1 MLFSLI
7 SFFGGFLASSLIDT
21 SLGEFSE
28 WAVVGSSIL
37 IATVEGFNA
46 FYFSYKRTQVI
57 FRTSSYL
64 GILFDLLN
72 YFKLGLVYGLI
83 VDAFKLGS

>member
-1 MLFSLI
+1 MIFSLI
-7 SFFGGFLASSLIDT
+7 NFFGGFLASSLIDT

-37 IATVEGFNA
+37 VATIEGFNT
-46 FYFSYKRTQVI
+46 FYFYYKKNSKI
-57 FRTSSYL
+57 FRKNSYMTTV
-64 GILFDLLN
+64 FDMAN
-72 YFKLGLVYGLI
+72 FFKIGLIYGLV

>member
-1 MLFSLI
+1 MLFNLI
-7 SFFGGFLASSLIDT
+7 SFLGGFLASSLVDT

-37 IATVEGFNA
+37 VATIESFNS
-46 FYFSYKRTQVI
+46 FYFYCKKNKQFNINNSY
-57 FRTSSYL
+57 FGS
-64 GILFDLLN
+64 LFDQLN
-72 YFKLGLVYGLI
+72 FFKTGLIYGLI

>member
-1 MLFSLI
+1 MIFSLI

-37 IATVEGFNA
+37 VATIEGFNN
-46 FYFSYKRTQVI
+46 FYFYYKKNGRLYRKNSYINTV
-57 FRTSSYL
+57 
-64 GILFDLLN
+64 FDITN
-72 YFKLGLVYGLI
+72 FFKIGLVYGLI

>member
-37 IATVEGFNA
+37 VATVEGFNA
-46 FYFSYKRTQVI
+46 F
-57 FRTSSYL
+57 
-64 GILFDLLN
+64 LFFL
-72 YFKLGLVYGLI
+72 
-83 VDAFKLGS
+83 

>member
-1 MLFSLI
+1 MLFNLI

-37 IATVEGFNA
+37 VATVEGFNT
-46 FYFSYKRTQVI
+46 FYYSYKRNQRTLI
-57 FRTSSYL
+57 TSSYL
-64 GILFDLLN
+64 SLLFDLLN
-72 YFKLGLVYGLI
+72 YFKLGLIYGLI

>member
-1 MLFSLI
+1 MVFNLI
-7 SFFGGFLASSLIDT
+7 SFFSGFLTSSIIDT

-37 IATVEGFNA
+37 VATVEGFNA
-46 FYFSYKRTQVI
+46 FYFSYKRTQPI

-64 GILFDLLN
+64 VLLFDLLN
-72 YFKLGLVYGLI
+72 SFKLGLIYGLI

>member
-7 SFFGGFLASSLIDT
+7 SFLGGFLASSLVDT

-37 IATVEGFNA
+37 VATVEGFNTL
-46 FYFSYKRTQVI
+46 YFHYKNKRKFFNTNSYIEIV
-57 FRTSSYL
+57 
-64 GILFDLLN
+64 FDLLN
-72 YFKLGLVYGLI
+72 FFKTGLIYGLI